1 MDIDMM
7 IRINALAK
15 ELVQKGVAG
24 SSEEGAKMAQ
34 QMLQKT
40 AVEEKPIARTY
51 STASEAQPQPKEAGQ
66 PMRSDALEQYEIL
79 LERLGRKF
87 EREMNELKGQL
98 QNVHTELSQ
107 IRMKLQ
113 AAPKAPQ
120 PHPAPREARVEMPER
135 AGERREE
142 KKPAEAQAKPFVP
155 SDVSIEKMFYFGKKE

>member
-51 STASEAQPQPKEAGQ
+51 STAGAAQPQPKEAGQ
-66 PMRSDALEQYEIL
+66 PMRSDALEHYEIL

-87 EREMNELKGQL
+87 GREMNELKGQL

>member
-87 EREMNELKGQL
+87 EREMNELKGHL

-113 AAPKAPQ
+113 AAPKA